1 MDHLRSDD
9 ERMNWAR
16 ERILSSG
23 RDYLRGDYSKVLG
36 DAELVAFKR
45 RLIDHVMQGL
55 TKDEQLVEFLDRGIA
70 ILRPKLLKAADEL
83 RTLGGRTTSIF
94 LMGPSGIDN
103 PEMSGACHKRQKTW
117 TQKKVTAA
125 QAAAVDSAT

>member
-1 MDHLRSDD
+1 
-9 ERMNWAR
+9 MNWAR

-23 RDYLRGDYSKVLG
+23 GDYLRGDYSKVLG

-55 TKDEQLVEFLDRGIA
+55 TKEEQLVEFLDRGIA

-83 RTLGGRTTSIF
+83 RTLGGQTTSIF

-103 PEMSGACHKRQKTW
+103 PENVRRMSQ
-117 TQKKVTAA
+117 TAKDLDA
-125 QAAAVDSAT
+125 GKGDGGPSGGG

>member
-103 PEMSGACHKRQKTW
+103 PENVRRMSQ
-117 TQKKVTAA
+117 TAKDLDA
-125 QAAAVDSAT
+125 EKGDGGPSGGG